1 MVHKGKK
8 GFRAVS
14 LEISKDLRAELLRIT
29 GEKSLTAAVHEALA
43 DFVLREQQEGP
54 LKKRR
59 ESERKWV
66 AEAGL
71 GLSRAWE

>member
-1 MVHKGKK
+1 
-8 GFRAVS
+8 
-14 LEISKDLRAELLRIT
+14 LLRIT
-29 GEKSLTAAVHEALA
+29 GQETLTAAVHEALA
-43 DFVLREQQEGP
+43 DLVLREQEEGP

-59 ESERKWV
+59 EFERKWV